1 MCFRADL
8 GDVVKIPEPKSIFD
22 FEPEQGGTTKEERV
36 QVRVFFIWGTNR
48 HVQVLSI
55 IKVQIVVDVLIV
67 VACRTFYI
75 SLNPLHA
82 MITWA
87 CFQHSFD

>member
-36 QVRVFFIWGTNR
+36 QVRVFFIWGNESACTSFKYNKSSDSSR
-48 HVQVLSI
+48 CSYRCCLSHF
-55 IKVQIVVDVLIV
+55 L
-67 VACRTFYI
+67 YI
-75 SLNPLHA
+75 
-82 MITWA
+82 T
-87 CFQHSFD
+87 